1 MHQESSYLLHHQNA
15 REAIK
20 DIIEMPNEYADRII
34 RSVLQ
39 NQGQRSNKL
48 IKEFEFLA
56 DDDLWEKLKVV
67 VRGCF
72 KK

>member
-1 MHQESSYLLHHQNA
+1 
-15 REAIK
+15 
-20 DIIEMPNEYADRII
+20 MPNEYADRII

-39 NQGQRSNKL
+39 NQGQHSNKL
-48 IKEFEFLA
+48 IKEFEFL
-56 DDDLWEKLKVV
+56 DNDLWEKLKVV